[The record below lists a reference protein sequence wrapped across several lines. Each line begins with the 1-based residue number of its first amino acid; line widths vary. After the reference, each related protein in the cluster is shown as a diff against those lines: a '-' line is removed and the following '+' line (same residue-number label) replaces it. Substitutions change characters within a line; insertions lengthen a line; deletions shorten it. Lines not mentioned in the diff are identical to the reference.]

1 MHITWKWKDAGCQD
15 GLKYGVQVNKLWL
28 LPGFSYTAEYL
39 LLITPLLS
47 MLINITSSFSK
58 AFFSL
63 SSPSISASWKP
74 YDDAPASKYL
84 KEGLMRKTLHNSQ
97 INNES
102 HSPFS
107 KGFGPA
113 IRANSSWKFQTRCNF
128 MSSSFEFLW
137 MMINLDVD

>member
-74 YDDAPASKYL
+74 HDDAPASKYL
-84 KEGLMRKTLHNSQ
+84 KEGLRRKTLHNSQ

-102 HSPFS
+102 QSPFA
-107 KGFGPA
+107 KVLVLPLE
-113 IRANSSWKFQTRCNF
+113 RTPHENSRHAVI
-128 MSSSFEFLW
+128 SSQVPLNSYGW
-137 MMINLDVD
+137 W